1 MSEIRFDSLDPIE
14 EVVHL
19 GGREYR
25 LCETSGDASVRYEN
39 ARLACYEYQEASDG
53 SMKLR
58 SIRNLADLEPLLVSL
73 CLVDDAGVPVPES
86 TIRGWPSRVQDTL
99 YQRAR
104 VISGL
109 SEQSSES
116 IDRQITQLQ
125 QQLAEA
131 KAREDARKNS

>member
-25 LCETSGDASVRYEN
+25 LRETSGDASVKFDN
-39 ARLACYEYQEASDG
+39 AKMACYEYHEVSDG
-53 SMKLR
+53 SMKLK

-73 CLVDDAGVPVPES
+73 CLVDDAGNPVPES
-86 TIRGWPSRVQDTL
+86 TIRGWPSKVQETL
-99 YQRAR
+99 YQRIR
-104 VISGL
+104 VLSGL
-109 SEQSSES
+109 SEQSPES
-116 IDRQITQLQ
+116 IERQISQLQ

-131 KAREDARKNS
+131 KAREASGKNS